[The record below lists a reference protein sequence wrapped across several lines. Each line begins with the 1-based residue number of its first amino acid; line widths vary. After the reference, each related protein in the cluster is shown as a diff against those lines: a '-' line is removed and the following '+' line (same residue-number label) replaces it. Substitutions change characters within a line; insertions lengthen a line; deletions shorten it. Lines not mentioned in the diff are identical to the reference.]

1 MNNNHRIKTLRCQKR
16 NYNPIYEIDYN
27 FQGVFLIRSVWAS
40 ESMGKCECVYLFAC
54 KNARAR
60 VYVNAPS
67 RSPNGVSAWFVCSI
81 NMNETV

>member
-1 MNNNHRIKTLRCQKR
+1 
-16 NYNPIYEIDYN
+16 
-27 FQGVFLIRSVWAS
+27 
-40 ESMGKCECVYLFAC
+40 MGKCECVYLYLFAC